1 MLSKIRK
8 RVKSSVKFTDHALK
22 EMLKD
27 NLYVD
32 DVIEAVSS
40 GEIIEN
46 YCDDKPFPSCLI
58 CGKAKH
64 KNIHAVCAIPEHVE
78 VLIVVTVYLP
88 DPEKWINFKIR
99 KK

>member
-8 RVKSSVKFTDHALK
+8 RVKSHVKFTDNALK

-40 GEIIEN
+40 EEIIEN
-46 YCDDKPFPSCLI
+46 YCESKPFPSCLI
-58 CGKAKH
+58 YGKARG
-64 KNIHAVCAIPEHVE
+64 KNIHIISAIPKHVE
-78 VLIVVTVYLP
+78 VLIIVT
-88 DPEKWINFKIR
+88 I
-99 KK
+99 